1 MKRTQGRFFPRISV
15 SGLANARIL
24 QPKRL
29 AIVEACLIGLIAG
42 LAAVL
47 LKQGGGTLGTWR
59 IYAAQYGVTWLC
71 LPAVGLVGG
80 FLAGAIVEQWA
91 PVASGSGIPHVK
103 AVLAGVNSPLD
114 GRVAVVK
121 LLGSMLAIGSGIT
134 LGRQGPTV
142 QIGAAVA
149 AQLSRWV
156 PTSPEYRRQLIAS
169 GAAAGLAAG
178 FNAPIAGVL
187 FVVEELIND
196 WSSITLAPAI
206 VASFVGASVSRILGG
221 FSLNLTQELIN
232 PALIANTTFSA
243 PEIPF
248 YVFLGLLAGF
258 FGACL
263 QLSVVRSATIAQQLN
278 RGILHLSLPMR
289 VGLAGLICGLVVGM
303 LPVDFRNNS
312 GLREFLLAG
321 KAGAQISA
329 MAFITHFALTT
340 IAAGAGA
347 PGGLFA
353 PSLVLGSSLGYLV
366 GHTAQQLAGV
376 GDPVTYAFAGMGAFF
391 CAVSRAPITGVVII
405 FEIST
410 NFNLVLPLMI
420 GSVVSYLISEK
431 VCPGSLY
438 DQLLELNG
446 IELKKERTEKGA
458 FLQELTARDVMERKV
473 ETLPVF
479 LTLEETL
486 AHFANS
492 HHQGFPVVDGGF
504 LVGIVTNGDVNNAV
518 RQGLP
523 GNTPLKEIMTAS
535 PVTVQARDSLS
546 DVLYLLNRLKIGRI
560 PVTEQRLVVG
570 IITRSDIIRAESEYL
585 GGERAG
591 MREHSYV
598 VYQTQAPQIGKGRLL
613 VPLANPQ
620 TAPLLLRL
628 ALAIARDKNYEVECL
643 QVLLVPRGTPTEQ
656 TPVQT
661 TKARRL
667 LQKAVRMGEAAGV
680 PVHTQVRVAHDV
692 AQAILET
699 IKTSHINTT
708 LMGWKGGTSTP
719 GRMFGDVTDRVLRQ
733 SAGDVI
739 LVKWGEGEP
748 GGRSGVGAN
757 GQKPLPGGWGD
768 GGMGRRGDGETGL
781 EVPPL
786 KGPNCPI
793 PLFNRW
799 LVPVAGGPNSQAAL
813 GLLPALV
820 ALGVKPQIRLIHILP
835 PPSEST
841 PKPTVVYGA
850 KDLLAKRVSCPIYT
864 TSIHADS
871 VPEVVIDVA
880 DRLDYDVVIVGA
892 SREGLLQQA
901 INGNIP
907 ESIARGCRCTVI
919 LVRFQ

>member
-1 MKRTQGRFFPRISV
+1 MKRIQGRFFPRIPV
-15 SGLANARIL
+15 SRLASARVL

-47 LKQGGGTLGTWR
+47 LKQGGGTLGAWR
-59 IYAAQYGVTWLC
+59 IYGAQHGLTWLW

-103 AVLAGVNSPLD
+103 AVLAGVSSPLD

-121 LLGSMLAIGSGIT
+121 LLGSMVAIGSGIT

-187 FVVEELIND
+187 FVVEELIHD

-221 FSLNLTQELIN
+221 FSLNLNQELIN
-232 PALIANTTFSA
+232 PAITANTTFSA

-248 YVFLGLLAGF
+248 YIFLGLLAGF

-263 QLSVVRSATIAQQLN
+263 QLSVVRAAAIALQLN
-278 RGILHLSLPMR
+278 RGVLHLSLPMR
-289 VGLAGLICGLVVGM
+289 VGLVGLICGLVVGM
-303 LPVDFRNNS
+303 LPPDFRNNS
-312 GLREFLLAG
+312 GLRDFLLAG
-321 KAGAQISA
+321 KAAPEISA
-329 MAFITHFALTT
+329 MAFITHFALTVL
-340 IAAGAGA
+340 AAGSGA

-353 PSLVLGSSLGYLV
+353 PSLILGSSLGYLV
-366 GHTAQQLAGV
+366 GNAAQQLAGV

-446 IELKKERTEKGA
+446 IELKKERAAGA
-458 FLQELTARDVMERKV
+458 FLQDLTAADVMQREV

-479 LTLEETL
+479 LTMEETL
-486 AHFANS
+486 AYFTNS
-492 HHQGFPVVDGGF
+492 QHQGFPVVDGGF
-504 LVGIVTNGDVNNAV
+504 LVGIVTNGDINNAV

-535 PVTVQARDSLS
+535 PVTVQAKDSLAE
-546 DVLYLLNRLKIGRI
+546 VLYLINRLKIGRI
-560 PVTEQRLVVG
+560 PVMEQRLMVG

-585 GGERAG
+585 SGERAG

-620 TAPLLLRL
+620 TAPLLLKL
-628 ALAIARDKNYEVECL
+628 ALAIARAKNYEVECL
-643 QVLLVPRGTPTEQ
+643 QVLLVSRGTPTAQ

-667 LQKAVRMGEAAGV
+667 LQKAVRMGEAAQV

-699 IKTSHINTT
+699 IKSDHIKAT

-719 GRMFGDVTDRVLRQ
+719 GRIFGDVTDRVLRQ

-739 LVKWGEGEP
+739 LVKWGEEE
-748 GGRSGVGAN
+748 
-757 GQKPLPGGWGD
+757 KYE
-768 GGMGRRGDGETGL
+768 GMAGRGDSKMD
-781 EVPPL
+781 PSAY
-786 KGPNCPI
+786 CPI

-813 GLLPALV
+813 GLLPGLMDLAV
-820 ALGVKPQIRLIHILP
+820 QPEIRLVQVF
-835 PPSEST
+835 PSVSPVAGTE
-841 PKPTVVYGA
+841 A
-850 KDLLAKRVSCPIYT
+850 FMDLAKNLVMQQVSCPVAATPIY
-864 TSIHADS
+864 ADS
-871 VPEVVIDVA
+871 VPEAVVDMA
-880 DRLDYDVVIVGA
+880 NQLNYDVVMVGA

>member
-1 MKRTQGRFFPRISV
+1 MATVVDLQLSMGNLIKRIQGRFFPRIPV
-15 SGLANARIL
+15 AGLASARIL

-47 LKQGGGTLGTWR
+47 LKQGGGTLGSWR
-59 IYAAQYGVTWLC
+59 IYASYHGFTWLC

-80 FLAGAIVEQWA
+80 FLAGAMVEQWA

-103 AVLAGVNSPLD
+103 AVLAGVSSPLD

-121 LLGSMLAIGSGIT
+121 LLSSMVAIGSGIT

-187 FVVEELIND
+187 FVVEELIHD

-221 FSLNLTQELIN
+221 FSLSLNQALIN
-232 PALIANTTFSA
+232 PTTTFSA

-248 YVFLGLLAGF
+248 YVLLGLLAGF
-258 FGACL
+258 FGACF
-263 QLSVVRSATIAQQLN
+263 QLSVVRAATIAQQLN
-278 RGILHLSLPMR
+278 RGMLHLSLPMR
-289 VGLAGLICGLVVGM
+289 AGLAGLICGLVVGM
-303 LPVDFRNNS
+303 LPPDFRNNS
-312 GLREFLLAG
+312 GLRDFVLAG
-321 KAGAQISA
+321 KASPEISA
-329 MAFITHFALTT
+329 MAFITHFLLTVL
-340 IAAGAGA
+340 AAGSGA

-353 PSLVLGSSLGYLV
+353 PSLILGSSLGYLV

-405 FEIST
+405 FEIAT
-410 NFNLVLPLMI
+410 DFNLVLPLMI

-431 VCPGSLY
+431 ISPGSLY

-446 IELKKERTEKGA
+446 IELKKERAAGA
-458 FLQELTARDVMERKV
+458 FLQELTAADVMQREV

-479 LTLEETL
+479 LTMEETL
-486 AHFANS
+486 AYFTNS
-492 HHQGFPVVDGGF
+492 QHQGFPVVDGGF
-504 LVGIVTNGDVNNAV
+504 LVGIVTNGDINNAV

-535 PVTVQARDSLS
+535 PVTVQAKDSLAE
-546 DVLYLLNRLKIGRI
+546 VLYLINRLKIGRI
-560 PVTEQRLVVG
+560 PVMDQRLMVG

-585 GGERAG
+585 SGERAG
-591 MREHSYV
+591 MRDHSYV

-620 TAPLLLRL
+620 TAHLLLKL
-628 ALAIARDKNYEVECL
+628 AMAIARDKNYEVECL
-643 QVLLVPRGTPTEQ
+643 QVLLVPRGTPTAQ
-656 TPVQT
+656 TAVST

-667 LQKAVRMGEAAGV
+667 LQKAVRMGEAAQV

-699 IKTSHINTT
+699 IKSDHIKAT

-719 GRMFGDVTDRVLRQ
+719 GRIFGDVTDRVLRQ
-733 SAGDVI
+733 SVGDVI
-739 LVKWGEGEP
+739 LVKWGSGLEDE
-748 GGRSGVGAN
+748 GVGATSADST
-757 GQKPLPGGWGD
+757 PGG
-768 GGMGRRGDGETGL
+768 
-781 EVPPL
+781 PL
-786 KGPNCPI
+786 YCPL

-813 GLLPALV
+813 GLLPGLIAV
-820 ALGVKPQIRLIHILP
+820 AVQPEIRLVQVFPFVSPLART
-835 PPSEST
+835 EA
-841 PKPTVVYGA
+841 VMDVA
-850 KDLLAKRVSCPIYT
+850 KSLVTQQVSCPVAATPIY
-864 TSIHADS
+864 ADS
-871 VPEVVIDVA
+871 VPEAIIDMA
-880 DRLDYDVVIVGA
+880 NQLNYDVVMVGA

-907 ESIARGCRCTVI
+907 ESIARGCGCTVI
-919 LVRFQ
+919 LVRFE

>member
-15 SGLANARIL
+15 SGLANARTL

-59 IYAAQYGVTWLC
+59 IYGAQHGLTWLW

-121 LLGSMLAIGSGIT
+121 LLGSMVAIGSGIT

-187 FVVEELIND
+187 FVVEELIHD

-221 FSLNLTQELIN
+221 FSLNLNQELIN
-232 PALIANTTFSA
+232 PAITANTTFSA

-263 QLSVVRSATIAQQLN
+263 QISVVRAATIAQQLN
-278 RGILHLSLPMR
+278 RGLLHLSLPMR
-289 VGLAGLICGLVVGM
+289 AGLAGLICGLVVGM
-303 LPVDFRNNS
+303 LPPDFRNNS
-312 GLREFLLAG
+312 GLRDFLLAG
-321 KAGAQISA
+321 KAAPEISA
-329 MAFITHFALTT
+329 MAFITHFGLTVL
-340 IAAGAGA
+340 AAGSGA

-376 GDPVTYAFAGMGAFF
+376 GDPVTFAFAGMGAFF
-391 CAVSRAPITGVVII
+391 CAVSRTPITGVVII

-446 IELKKERTEKGA
+446 IELKKERTAGA
-458 FLQELTARDVMERKV
+458 FLQDMTAADVMQREV

-486 AHFANS
+486 AYFTNS

-504 LVGIVTNGDVNNAV
+504 LVGIVTNGDLNNAV

-523 GNTPLKEIMTAS
+523 GNTPLKEIMTPS
-535 PVTVQARDSLS
+535 PVTVQARDSLAE
-546 DVLYLLNRLKIGRI
+546 VLYSINRLKIGRI
-560 PVTEQRLVVG
+560 PVMEQRLMVG

-585 GGERAG
+585 SGERAG

-620 TAPLLLRL
+620 TAPLLLKL

-643 QVLLVPRGTPTEQ
+643 QVLLVPRGTPTDQ

-667 LQKAVRMGEAAGV
+667 LQKAVRMGEAAQV

-699 IKTSHINTT
+699 IKTSHIKTT

-719 GRMFGDVTDRVLRQ
+719 GRIFGDVTDRVLRQ

-739 LVKWGEGEP
+739 LVKWGEEEEYEGMA
-748 GGRSGVGAN
+748 GREDS
-757 GQKPLPGGWGD
+757 K
-768 GGMGRRGDGETGL
+768 MET
-781 EVPPL
+781 PTY
-786 KGPNCPI
+786 CPI

-820 ALGVKPQIRLIHILP
+820 TLGVKPQIRLIHILP
-835 PPSEST
+835 HADVSAH
-841 PKPTVVYGA
+841 KQTVVADA
-850 KDLLAKRVSCPIYT
+850 KDLLAELVSCPIYT

-880 DRLDYDVVIVGA
+880 DRLDYDVVMVGA